1 VAGEACE
8 HKAAP
13 RRKDASRRA
22 GAEAEHALEQVGDE
36 LVVVVVDHDFFLVVF
51 VVVVIVLVI
60 KAAGLIGGLQARVG
74 VLDALEALVRVRM
87 LGLVG
92 MLREQ
97 QATVRLARVIEAG
110 VGRELK
116 NRASLGCAHFARG
129 EAREEGASRRRP
141 LARGAM

>member
-1 VAGEACE
+1 MAGEAGE
-8 HKAAP
+8 HKAA
-13 RRKDASRRA
+13 REATRRA
-22 GAEAEHALEQVGDE
+22 GAAEAKHALEQVGDE

-116 NRASLGCAHFARG
+116 NRASLGCAHVARAAG
-129 EAREEGASRRRP
+129 WRSAWWEAAVATWRCD
-141 LARGAM
+141 L